1 MGIVPK
7 ANAVNGY
14 REKEMRVKER
24 EAVYWD
30 PIGQERERED
40 KG

>member
-1 MGIVPK
+1 
-7 ANAVNGY
+7 
-14 REKEMRVKER
+14 MRVKER

-40 KG
+40 KGWYTGL